1 MNRIVKVGF
10 AALAFAVAAPV
21 FAGEA
26 EATTPE
32 VEVEEG
38 VAIGWTPFAIGLISP
53 VQLPWGSA
61 TWDVYGLDLGL
72 LYMDTAKVYGL
83 GVNGIASRNRDDVIG
98 LYVSGLCN
106 YSEKDVYGIRTT
118 LGINICK
125 GEGYGLEAAG
135 FSYRKDF
142 KGVDCNFL
150 GAMQDNVSGVQ
161 LGGLANVSRVQSFG
175 LTGAI
180 GVNIATTAYGC
191 QAAGIFNMTEELH
204 GAQIGVVNFAEQCP
218 WGFQIGLVNIIMD
231 NTIKVLPIVNGY
243 F

>member
-1 MNRIVKVGF
+1 MNRIVKVGL
-10 AALAFAVAAPV
+10 AALALAVVTPAL
-21 FAGEA
+21 A
-26 EATTPE
+26 EEE
-32 VEVEEG
+32 VSNEG
-38 VAIGWTPFAIGLISP
+38 GAEGWTPFAIGLVSP

-61 TWDVYGLDLGL
+61 RWDVYGLDLGL

-83 GVNGIASRNRDDVIG
+83 GLNGIASRNRDDVVG

-106 YSEKDVYGIRTT
+106 YSEKDVYGVRTT
-118 LGINICK
+118 LGINIAK
-125 GEGYGLEAAG
+125 GSGYGFEAAG
-135 FSYRKDF
+135 FSYRKNF
-142 KGVDCNFL
+142 QGVDCNFL
-150 GAMQDNVSGVQ
+150 GAMQENVSGLQ

-175 LTGAI
+175 LTGAL

-204 GAQIGVVNFAEQCP
+204 GAQIGIVNFAEQCP

-231 NTIKVLPIVNGY
+231 NTIKVLPFVNGY

>member
-1 MNRIVKVGF
+1 MNRTIKVGL
-10 AALAFAVAAPV
+10 AALALAVAAPA
-21 FAGEA
+21 FANEA
-26 EATTPE
+26 EVDE
-32 VEVEEG
+32 DI
-38 VAIGWTPFAIGLISP
+38 AIGWTPFAIGLVSP

-61 TWDVYGLDLGL
+61 QWDVFGLDLGI

-83 GVNGIASRNRDDVIG
+83 GINGIASRNRDDVMG

-106 YSEKDVYGIRTT
+106 YSEKDVYGVRTT
-118 LGINICK
+118 LGVNVCK
-125 GEGYGLEAAG
+125 GETYGFEAAG

-142 KGVDCNFL
+142 WGLDCNFL
-150 GAMQDNVSGVQ
+150 GAMQQNVSGIQ
-161 LGGLANVSRVQSFG
+161 FGGLANVSRVQSYG
-175 LTGAI
+175 LTAAM

-191 QAAGIFNMTEELH
+191 QVAGIFNMTEELH